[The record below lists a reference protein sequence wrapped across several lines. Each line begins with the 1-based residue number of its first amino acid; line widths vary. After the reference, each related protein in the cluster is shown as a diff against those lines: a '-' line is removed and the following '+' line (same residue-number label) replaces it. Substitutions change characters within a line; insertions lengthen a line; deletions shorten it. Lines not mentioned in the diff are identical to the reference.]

1 MTQVAF
7 SRPPSYQWWMNEQTS
22 GVTMIP
28 QSPRTYI
35 ELPMNYSRMVAGKV
49 YAMQV
54 TSFNIDAPPAGET
67 RGSWDPESGADPEKT
82 SVGKIVLSPNTMM
95 TDVPCWTSLSQSVM
109 TNTWVQSQNNMVI
122 AGTFHADTGDFL
134 QSTPTLITAPINNAS
149 MGLLLVGGKSSGF
162 LTNKNTA
169 SGALAPLDGWTM
181 CISYWSLTDTEIAAF
196 CPYGYSRF
204 TSLPLT
210 VYETATDP
218 VPPLQLLS
226 FYEDAAA
233 TPAAAIPSWAGLKK
247 TPGGN
252 SEYWLSLGAIALNNS
267 SGVTYQLVADFY
279 NSITDATQPTPT
291 LAFAGLTPAYTTPS
305 QTAVADTSG
314 EYLPF
319 FFGANYDNANDGG
332 SIDPV
337 YMVIREVEGNP
348 TPDLNLLMTVGT
360 TDPPG
365 GAGGGIGSIVQSVYG
380 SAVYYTL

>member
-22 GVTMIP
+22 GVTMFGS
-28 QSPRTYI
+28 SPRTYI

-54 TSFNIDAPPAGET
+54 TSFNIEAPPAGET

-82 SVGKIVLSPNTMM
+82 DVGKIVLSPNTIM
-95 TDVPCWTSLSQSVM
+95 TDTPCWTSLSQSVM
-109 TNTWVQSQNNMVI
+109 TNTWVLPQNDMVI
-122 AGTFHADTGDFL
+122 AATFHADTGDFL

-149 MGLLLVGGKSSGF
+149 MGIILVGGKSSGF
-162 LTNKNTA
+162 LTNKTTA
-169 SGALAPLDGWTM
+169 TGALAPLDGYSM

-196 CPYGYSRF
+196 CPYGYNRF
-204 TSLPLT
+204 SSLPVT
-210 VYETATDP
+210 VYETTVAP
-218 VPPLQLLS
+218 NPPLQLLS
-226 FYEDAAA
+226 FYQDAE
-233 TPAAAIPSWAGLKK
+233 TPAAAIPSWLGLKK

-252 SEYWLSLGAIALNNS
+252 SEYWLSLGGIFLNNS
-267 SGVTYQLVADFY
+267 SGGTYQLVADFY
-279 NSITDATQPTPT
+279 NSITDATQPTPA

-305 QTAVADTSG
+305 QTAVVDTAG

-319 FFGANYDNANDGG
+319 FFGANYDNANGGG

-337 YMVIREVEGNP
+337 FMVIREVEGNP
-348 TPDLNLLMTVGT
+348 TPNLNLLMTVGT

-365 GAGGGIGSIVQSVYG
+365 GAGGGLGSIGQVAYG
-380 SAVYYTL
+380 SAVYYT